1 MPLTLDDLAELHR
14 RGLPQG
20 KLIVHEDIDGNV
32 AELEYVVAYIPE
44 NLMASENPKAPGLVG
59 ILADLWQRA
68 SKREN
73 IPARHENLG
82 RGLGVDLVVRTS
94 GQVQIQ
100 VYRPGKTPS
109 DQELLTVL
117 KHFPTPID
125 VETGSVKRF
134 TSKHIYYIQANL
146 LLTEADHAT
155 QTQLL

>member
-1 MPLTLDDLAELHR
+1 MTTLTDLADLHQK
-14 RGLPQG
+14 GLPQG
-20 KLIVHEDIDGNV
+20 RLIVHEDVDGNV
-32 AELEYVVAYIPE
+32 AELEYVVAFIPE
-44 NLMASENPKAPGLVG
+44 NLMATDQTNQTKGLVG